1 MVRTWAEVMVSNV
14 FLGKRTSICFRENSP
29 CFKETIYTKENE

>member
-14 FLGKRTSICFRENSP
+14 FLGKRTSICLRENSP
-29 CFKETIYTKENE
+29 CFKGTVFIKGK